1 MVCLW
6 KTMVLF
12 CKYHGITMVF
22 LAYHIPWYMKYLD
35 IISVVFCKGGVTMFV
50 CVCVYVCGYYTP
62 MIVCLN
68 TKMMGISWYLWSS
81 LMKNKVLCYIFML
94 IQWFVLGKDKLS
106 VKHGKPA
113 LICFEGRRRTLSC
126 VSLEDLALIPSAKFH
141 TIWTLV
147 QLSGLIYRSTVCV
160 CVYNEMSWCHSSA
173 VGVTRARE

>member
-12 CKYHGITMVF
+12 CKYHGITIVF
-22 LAYHIPWYMKYLD
+22 LEHHIPCMKYLD
-35 IISVVFCKGGVTMFV
+35 IISVVFCKGGVTMFFWTLKWWA
-50 CVCVYVCGYYTP
+50 YH
-62 MIVCLN
+62 
-68 TKMMGISWYLWSS
+68 GILWSS

-94 IQWFVLGKDKLS
+94 IQWFVLGKGKLS

-160 CVYNEMSWCHSSA
+160 CVCVYNEMSWCHSSA